1 MDLKKMQ
8 GNYIGRWKI
17 KYMVA
22 SDKKT
27 LLGKEKVIVHY
38 ENRDTPD
45 EMPLEVFSQI
55 ATKEESN
62 DTELREKWVTPV
74 AEKILVLVTEAEI
87 RKRDIEYL
95 MGIKVTESL
104 NVNARRAYEKLL
116 GKDRDDLTMM
126 DFEEMLRG
134 EIKLIRD
141 KNHDKKRGKG
151 TG

>member
-1 MDLKKMQ
+1 
-8 GNYIGRWKI
+8 
-17 KYMVA
+17 MVA

-74 AEKILVLVTEAEI
+74 AEKILVLVTEAEV
-87 RKRDIEYL
+87 RKRDIDYL
-95 MGIKVTESL
+95 MGVKVTESL

-134 EIKLIRD
+134 EVKLIRD
-141 KNHDKKRGKG
+141 KNYDKKRGKG

>member
-1 MDLKKMQ
+1 
-8 GNYIGRWKI
+8 
-17 KYMVA
+17 MVA

-95 MGIKVTESL
+95 MGVKVTESL

-134 EIKLIRD
+134 EVKLIRD
-141 KNHDKKRGKG
+141 KNYDKKRGKG